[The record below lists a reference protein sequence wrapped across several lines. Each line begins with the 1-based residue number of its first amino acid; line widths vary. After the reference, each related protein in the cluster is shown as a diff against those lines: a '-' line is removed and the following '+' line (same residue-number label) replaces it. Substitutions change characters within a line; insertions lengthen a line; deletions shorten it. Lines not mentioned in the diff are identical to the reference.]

1 MESGFFI
8 KGGCI
13 MSDRPQKLIRIRV
26 ENLEKVQVA
35 ELVFPEDS
43 PIVEISSGGENAQ
56 GKTSLLKAF
65 DLLRKGRAGLGR
77 DPVHDGEDEAFVSVE
92 LTDYLIESTVSY
104 DGKVGTR
111 IEPKDGSPVQTT
123 RDIIKELF
131 KGKDGKIVDIDP
143 QAIRDK
149 NSIDKFRLAMQLTG
163 KEAEIDALSEQYDVL
178 YRKRTTAN
186 QLFVES
192 FNQLKG
198 LVKPDPDLPEQEI
211 PASELTS
218 ELQAIQKLELRKQSA
233 QSKVERLK
241 ADLVYGVKT
250 KKDGARGYYDNL
262 ERDYTHADYDVQ
274 EANKEIARLEKE
286 LSDWKESLKIAEKRK
301 RDLAKDV
308 DLALKEYE
316 SINPEDIDFT
326 ADPAITEAQAEYDS
340 IAVPDSKEIEAMIE
354 ANKVKNEKIRS
365 AKAYREKFQLNK
377 DRKAEHARIDK
388 EMKDIE
394 KQKIDI
400 LKNSELPVEGLSVDT
415 RQKIMTFNGRDVD
428 QLSEAEA
435 LELYAMIQVEQH
447 PGVPFFIIKSGSGIG
462 KTIIDRLCQYALK
475 RGAQGV
481 IEKLE
486 AGSLPGLVF
495 VNGVGRAK
503 E

>member
-1 MESGFFI
+1 
-8 KGGCI
+8 

-163 KEAEIDALSEQYDVL
+163 KESEIDALTEQYDIL
-178 YRKRTTAN
+178 YQKRTTAN

-211 PASELTS
+211 PASELTA

-233 QSKVERLK
+233 QSTVERLK
-241 ADLVYGVKT
+241 ADLVHDVKT
-250 KKDGARGYYDNL
+250 KKDAAQVKVDS
-262 ERDYTHADYDVQ
+262 TV
-274 EANKEIARLEKE
+274 KE
-286 LSDWKESLKIAEKRK
+286 LAGVEQDIKDKNEEIRQLEERLLQLKKQVQQIHNVHRQVEI
-301 RDLAKDV
+301 DLGKAISEHDAIDV
-308 DLALKEYE
+308 EV
-316 SINPEDIDFT
+316 DFT

>member
-163 KEAEIDALSEQYDVL
+163 KEAEIDALSEQYEVL
-178 YRKRTTAN
+178 YKKRTTAN

-211 PASELTS
+211 PASELTA
-218 ELQAIQKLELRKQSA
+218 ELHAIQRLELRKQSA
-233 QSKVERLK
+233 QSTVERLK
-241 ADLVYGVKT
+241 ADLVYDVKT
-250 KKDGARGYYDNL
+250 KKESAKSNCDNL
-262 ERDYTHADYDVQ
+262 EREYREADSDVQ
-274 EANKEIARLEKE
+274 DARWQIEKLEKE
-286 LSDWKESLKIAEKRK
+286 LAEQRESLKIAESARK
-301 RDLAKDV
+301 TKANEIDA
-308 DLALKEYE
+308 ALTEYK
-316 SINPEDIDFT
+316 SID
-326 ADPAITEAQAEYDS
+326 TE
-340 IAVPDSKEIEAMIE
+340 
-354 ANKVKNEKIRS
+354 
-365 AKAYREKFQLNK
+365 
-377 DRKAEHARIDK
+377 
-388 EMKDIE
+388 
-394 KQKIDI
+394 
-400 LKNSELPVEGLSVDT
+400 SVD
-415 RQKIMTFNGRDVD
+415 F
-428 QLSEAEA
+428 SA
-435 LELYAMIQVEQH
+435 
-447 PGVPFFIIKSGSGIG
+447 
-462 KTIIDRLCQYALK
+462 
-475 RGAQGV
+475 
-481 IEKLE
+481 
-486 AGSLPGLVF
+486 
-495 VNGVGRAK
+495 
-503 E
+503 

>member
-163 KEAEIDALSEQYDVL
+163 KEAEIDALSEQYEVL
-178 YRKRTTAN
+178 YKKRTTAN

-211 PASELTS
+211 PASELTA
-218 ELQAIQKLELRKQSA
+218 ELQAIQRLELRKQSA
-233 QSKVERLK
+233 QSTVERLK
-241 ADLVYGVKT
+241 ADLVYDVKT
-250 KKDGARGYYDNL
+250 KKESAKSNCDNL
-262 ERDYTHADYDVQ
+262 EREYREADSDVQ
-274 EANKEIARLEKE
+274 DARWQIEKLEKE
-286 LSDWKESLKIAEKRK
+286 LAEQRESLKIAESARK
-301 RDLAKDV
+301 TKANEIDAALTEYKSIDTESV
-308 DLALKEYE
+308 DF
-316 SINPEDIDFT
+316 SSC
-326 ADPAITEAQAEYDS
+326 PAIAEAQAEYDS
-340 IAVPDSKEIEAMIE
+340 ITVPDAEEIEAKIE
-354 ANKVKNEKIRS
+354 ANEAMNVKIRE
-365 AKAYREKFQLNK
+365 ARAYREKFQLNK

-388 EMKDIE
+388 EMKSIE

-495 VNGVGRAK
+495 VNGVGKAK

>member
-1 MESGFFI
+1 
-8 KGGCI
+8 

-163 KEAEIDALSEQYDVL
+163 KESEIDALTEQYDIL
-178 YRKRTTAN
+178 YQKRTTAN

-211 PASELTS
+211 PASELTA

-233 QSKVERLK
+233 QSTVERLK
-241 ADLVYGVKT
+241 ADLVHDVKT
-250 KKDGARGYYDNL
+250 KKDAAQVKVDS
-262 ERDYTHADYDVQ
+262 TV
-274 EANKEIARLEKE
+274 KE
-286 LSDWKESLKIAEKRK
+286 LAGVEQDIKDKNEEIRQLEERLLQLKKQVQQIHNVHRQVEI
-301 RDLAKDV
+301 DLGKAISEHDAIDV
-308 DLALKEYE
+308 EV
-316 SINPEDIDFT
+316 DFS
-326 ADPAITEAQAEYDS
+326 ADPAIAEAQAEYDS
-340 IAVPDSKEIEAMIE
+340 ITVPDTEEIEAKIE
-354 ANKVKNEKIRS
+354 ANEAMNVKIRE
-365 AKAYREKFQLNK
+365 ARAYREKFQLNK